1 MAELYN
7 VNEVLESEKR
17 KLQDDYDRQIFED
30 LYRKSEAATAA
41 TKKLLDELKTEAE
54 SISTL
59 NVWKDIENM
68 RGGYQYEK
76 EEYFHCENIDEANE
90 DQTGNEQ
97 YDVDDEIFDEFRNDQ
112 NETDKKPDE
121 KGHENDDKSQI
132 QNKEAVTETKKQDF
146 KQNASVPIESSDNS
160 WWIASENVLPEV
172 LPEILPEIKEEKT
185 SGVKYIF
192 TTRPYSEIAH
202 IHQRDKPIWLD
213 IDLKKEIVL
222 GEPDENEKK
231 AMELEEKKMGKE
243 TRTSNLIYNGK
254 NRKQKEEE
262 NENKK
267 KRRTEIYNILNYGTK
282 KRQMKEDKQTKSK
295 QTKGEPRMTK
305 KHIFQDFINLLFSC
319 FRKTKP
325 EEEL

>member
-1 MAELYN
+1 MAELHN

-17 KLQDDYDRQIFED
+17 KLQDDYDRQIYED
-30 LYRKSEAATAA
+30 LYRKS
-41 TKKLLDELKTEAE
+41 
-54 SISTL
+54 
-59 NVWKDIENM
+59 
-68 RGGYQYEK
+68 
-76 EEYFHCENIDEANE
+76 DEANE
-90 DQTGNEQ
+90 NQTGNEQ

-146 KQNASVPIESSDNS
+146 KQNAVVPIESSDNS
-160 WWIASENVLPEV
+160 WWIASENVLPE
-172 LPEILPEIKEEKT
+172 ILPEIKREKT

-192 TTRPYSEIAH
+192 ATCPYSEIAH

-243 TRTSNLIYNGK
+243 TRTSILIYNGK

-267 KRRTEIYNILNYGTK
+267 KRRTEILYNILNYGTK
-282 KRQMKEDKQTKSK
+282 KRQTKEDKQTKSK

-325 EEEL
+325 EEVL

>member
-1 MAELYN
+1 MAELHN
-7 VNEVLESEKR
+7 VNEVLEFEKR
-17 KLQDDYDRQIFED
+17 KLQDDYDRQIYED

-41 TKKLLDELKTEAE
+41 TKKFLDELKKEAE
-54 SISTL
+54 SISEL

-68 RGGYQYEK
+68 RVAYQYEK
-76 EEYFHCENIDEANE
+76 EEYFLCENIDEANGY
-90 DQTGNEQ
+90 QTGNEQ
-97 YDVDDEIFDEFRNDQ
+97 DDVDDEIFDEFRNDQ

-121 KGHENDDKSQI
+121 KGHENDDKSQL
-132 QNKEAVTETKKQDF
+132 QKKEAVTETENQDF
-146 KQNASVPIESSDNS
+146 RQNDVVPIVSNDNS

-172 LPEILPEIKEEKT
+172 LPEIKEEKT

-267 KRRTEIYNILNYGTK
+267 KRRTEIHNILNYGTK
-282 KRQMKEDKQTKSK
+282 KRQTKEDKLTKSK